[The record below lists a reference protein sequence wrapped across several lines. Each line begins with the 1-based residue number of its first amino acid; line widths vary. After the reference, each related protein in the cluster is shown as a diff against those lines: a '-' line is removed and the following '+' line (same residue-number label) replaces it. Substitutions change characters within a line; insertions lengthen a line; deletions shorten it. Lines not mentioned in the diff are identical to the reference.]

1 MYGSWVRTPAESLK
15 IKTMI
20 ELWNPKWY
28 WYNTFTKYQQEQAT
42 NLIDA
47 LLLDKSLW
55 TTQPD
60 WSRFSTGKSSTTY
73 KNGEILIEKFLDIV
87 NPSLQQFVNEMPMK
101 QKVDIKLESIWLNK
115 YDPNENQEFHNHASK
130 TCNISMVYFHR
141 NAADSFHFFDANWF
155 PNRMSSLD
163 TVMNL
168 PSHEVITPNFKVGD
182 ILLFPSHYGHYVTPN
197 PTQDIR
203 VTVSGNLNIVPV
215 L

>member
-1 MYGSWVRTPAESLK
+1 
-15 IKTMI
+15 MI

-28 WYNTFTKYQQEQAT
+28 WYNTFTENQQTQAT
-42 NLIDA
+42 NLIDP

-55 TTQPD
+55 NTQPD

-115 YDPNENQEFHNHASK
+115 YDPNDNQEFHNHARK
-130 TCNISMVYFHR
+130 TCNISMVYFYR

-168 PSHEVITPNFKVGD
+168 PSHEVITPNFKEGD
-182 ILLFPSHYGHYVTPN
+182 ILLITGSLYGAAEVL
-197 PTQDIR
+197 
-203 VTVSGNLNIVPV
+203 SLN
-215 L
+215 